1 MWDAEKLAK
10 LRYSG
15 LLRDLEGAAHW
26 CNTAS
31 NDGHLQAA
39 LARLRLV
46 VDEIS
51 DLLLGLDEM

>member
-1 MWDAEKLAK
+1 MWDAEKLAE

-31 NDGHLQAA
+31 NDGHLNAA
-39 LARLRLV
+39 LTRLSVV
-46 VDEIS
+46 VDAIS
-51 DLLLGLDEM
+51 DLLLGLNET